1 MTGTSRLES
10 SLDGMLHLMD
20 RQVVDDDGLLACKVD
35 DLELVE
41 GEDGTLVVGAL
52 LAGAPAWTPRIS
64 SWAGERWRRLGVVQ
78 EDRRRCYRIGFDGVA
93 DVSSE
98 VRLHHG
104 REHLLRRQSIEEAEG
119 TRKLSDL
126 TGAEVR
132 DVDGRR
138 FGRVLDV
145 RLDGGPEVQAR
156 HSEQVLEVTG
166 LLVGRGRP
174 GGLLGYDRQGEQGPR
189 LVNKAVRWLH
199 RDSGMVDADRIVGID
214 WGHGRVVVRGGLD
227 PLEPAAEPARPLR
240 DR

>member
-1 MTGTSRLES
+1 MEI
-10 SLDGMLHLMD
+10 
-20 RQVVDDDGLLACKVD
+20 GL
-35 DLELVE
+35 
-41 GEDGTLVVGAL
+41 VGP
-52 LAGAPAWTPRIS
+52 GKMGGNMR
-64 SWAGERWRRLGVVQ
+64 ER
-78 EDRRRCYRIGFDGVA
+78 
-93 DVSSE
+93 
-98 VRLHHG
+98 
-104 REHLLRRQSIEEAEG
+104 LRRAG
-119 TRKLSDL
+119 HTV
-126 TGAEVR
+126 TGYDMNAEVR

-174 GGLLGYDRQGEQGPR
+174 GGLLGYDRQGEQGPW